1 MARKTNR
8 DILQDIQRRITKSE
22 RKYEKKGFSVN
33 IPSWY
38 NDLLERAQTKGARI
52 TKKMLGEAE
61 ELAKHF
67 KRTVVPKAEREA
79 EKIRKKEERERETRY
94 EPQEDYDYE
103 EIPEEYG
110 PPQEY
115 DYDEIPE
122 ESSAAVELIINAL
135 RECMSAGSFLADS
148 LLGKLEFAIEKYG
161 VVAVGKSIE
170 GDADNIVEAV
180 HRMAFYEGKNNKSDA
195 LSYYNAI
202 EATINHAMNGA
213 EDMLMYEE
221 NSYGL

>member
-1 MARKTNR
+1 MARQTNR
-8 DILQDIQRRITKSE
+8 DILKDIQRRITRSE
-22 RKYEKKGFSVN
+22 RKYEKQGFTVN

-52 TKKMLGEAE
+52 TKKMLGKAE

-67 KRTVVPKAEREA
+67 KRTVVPEAEREA
-79 EKIRKKEERERETRY
+79 EKNRKPKPEKPY
-94 EPQEDYDYE
+94 EPPQDDGYE
-103 EIPEEYG
+103 
-110 PPQEY
+110 
-115 DYDEIPE
+115 EIPE

-148 LLGKLEFAIEKYG
+148 LLGKLEFAIQKYG

-170 GDADNIVEAV
+170 GDADNIVEAI